1 MLWRWI
7 YTLPLRWRSLFRRSQ
22 VESELDEELRFHLET
37 RIQHEIAAGKTPEEA
52 HYVAVRAMDGME
64 RRKEEC
70 RDMRHMHLVDDL
82 VRDVR
87 YAIRTLTRSP
97 GFTLTALLALAL
109 GIGANTAVF
118 SVVNS
123 ILLRPLPY
131 ADPDRLVMLFNS
143 RPQLGIARGSASMAD
158 YLDWRARSR
167 SFQSLDVAESNA
179 FTNGRFTWTS
189 DGGEPEQIVG
199 LNVTA
204 TFFETLGVR
213 PILGNTFTAGDDQP
227 GRPLIVVVSE
237 RLWRRRYGAS
247 PSVLGKQVLLNGR
260 PHTIIGVIPGTFEG
274 WQRDAEA
281 WAIKSLEPP
290 KRRGPFFLRGVA
302 RLKPGVTI
310 EQAAAELDMIAR
322 DVERANPKDHADLRY
337 PVIPLRE
344 IVVGDLRPLLWVLS
358 GAVLLV
364 LLIAVSNVA
373 NLMLARATA
382 RQREIAI
389 RLSIGAGHG
398 HLVRQFM
405 TESLLLSLAG
415 GAVGI
420 ALASWGVGVLRELGP
435 RDFHV

>member
-1 MLWRWI
+1 M
-7 YTLPLRWRSLFRRSQ
+7 P
-22 VESELDEELRFHLET
+22 
-37 RIQHEIAAGKTPEEA
+37 
-52 HYVAVRAMDGME
+52 
-64 RRKEEC
+64 
-70 RDMRHMHLVDDL
+70 
-82 VRDVR
+82 
-87 YAIRTLTRSP
+87 
-97 GFTLTALLALAL
+97 
-109 GIGANTAVF
+109 
-118 SVVNS
+118 
-123 ILLRPLPY
+123 
-131 ADPDRLVMLFNS
+131 
-143 RPQLGIARGSASMAD
+143 
-158 YLDWRARSR
+158 
-167 SFQSLDVAESNA
+167 

-189 DGGEPEQIVG
+189 DGGQPEQIVG

-213 PILGNTFTAGDDQP
+213 PILGSTFTAGDDQP
-227 GRPLIVVVSE
+227 GRPLTVVVSE

-247 PSVLGKQVLLNGR
+247 PAVLGKQVVLNGR

-290 KRRGPFFLRGVA
+290 KRRGPFFLRGIA

-322 DVERANPKDHADLRY
+322 DVERANPSDHAGLRY
-337 PVIPLRE
+337 PVIPLGQ
-344 IVVGDLRPLLWVLS
+344 VVAGDIRPLLWVLS

-389 RLSIGAGHG
+389 RLSIGAGRG
-398 HLVRQFM
+398 QLVRQFM

-415 GAVGI
+415 GALGI
-420 ALASWGVGVLRELGP
+420 ALASWGVAALRELGP
-435 RDFHV
+435 RDLPRLSEIGVDARVLAFTVLAWRRSRARSFSGWHRRSWLLMLDSVKDSKKVAEVENLEAMAVPVPLW